1 MTCETQYFRFV
12 PHTTFWMT
20 SKYTEIKN
28 TSDMD
33 HFKDIV
39 MLLLYI
45 KLERVTWTFLS
56 DLKEGIVQ
64 CNKVQG
70 SRKEDEEV
78 RGDEPQTCV

>member
-64 CNKVQG
+64 VLKRYAVEKMTKSYFVGERCL
-70 SRKEDEEV
+70 
-78 RGDEPQTCV
+78 

>member
-12 PHTTFWMT
+12 PHTTYWMT

-64 CNKVQG
+64 VLKRYAVEKMTKSYIVGERCL
-70 SRKEDEEV
+70 
-78 RGDEPQTCV
+78 